1 MHFFPYCFC
10 KVVQFFM
17 GQNTEKWW
25 WGAKT
30 SLRVSLRE
38 KMPQL
43 SFKISPEL
51 LSIQYG
57 FLKNA
62 IGLTTAERCNSR
74 ERGEKGVEFSRWANC
89 KDETYSLE
97 VPRFFLILNGFF
109 THGKQGSIAIYLI
122 ICFSFAK
129 AYVCLGLKLKEINK
143 SPAWQCFIRKKY
155 SLKNARMLVF
165 E

>member
-30 SLRVSLRE
+30 SLRVILRE
-38 KMPQL
+38 KCPNLALRYPLSCLPFNTASWKMPL
-43 SFKISPEL
+43 DRL
-51 LSIQYG
+51 L
-57 FLKNA
+57 L
-62 IGLTTAERCNSR
+62 
-74 ERGEKGVEFSRWANC
+74 KGVTQEKEERRVLNSQDEPIVKMKRILLRFLDFFSYWM
-89 KDETYSLE
+89 S
-97 VPRFFLILNGFF
+97 FF

-129 AYVCLGLKLKEINK
+129 AYVCLGLKLKDINK
-143 SPAWQCFIRKKY
+143 SPAWKYFIRKKIT
-155 SLKNARMLVF
+155 L
-165 E
+165 